1 MRLATLR
8 VNGTTHAAVRV
19 GDSYALLEASDVA
32 ALLRTPG
39 WETLATS
46 AQTAG
51 TKVPADTADFAPLV
65 NTAGKIICC
74 GLNYKDHIKETGR
87 DTPEFPTLFG
97 KFNDTLTGAFDEIEL
112 PVESDRVDWEA
123 ELVVVVGSRLSKA
136 TPAEALRSIAGYSIA
151 NDISMRDWQQ
161 RTLQWLQGKVF
172 TATTPL
178 GPEMVTA
185 DEFDPAQPHAVST
198 VVNGQGAQESTTDQL
213 IFTSAD
219 LLSYISTFTVLSP
232 GDIVLTGTPGGV
244 GMGKTPPQYL
254 VDGDV
259 LVTSIV
265 GIGSQRNVMKAA
277 K

>member
-1 MRLATLR
+1 
-8 VNGTTHAAVRV
+8 
-19 GDSYALLEASDVA
+19 
-32 ALLRTPG
+32 
-39 WETLATS
+39 
-46 AQTAG
+46 
-51 TKVPADTADFAPLV
+51 
-65 NTAGKIICC
+65 
-74 GLNYKDHIKETGR
+74 
-87 DTPEFPTLFG
+87 
-97 KFNDTLTGAFDEIEL
+97 
-112 PVESDRVDWEA
+112 
-123 ELVVVVGSRLSKA
+123 VVGSRLSKA
-136 TPAEALRSIAGYSIA
+136 TPAEAHRSIAGYSVA

-185 DEFDPAQPHAVST
+185 DEFDPARSHAVST
-198 VVNGQGAQESTTDQL
+198 FVNGQSAQESTTDQL

-254 VDGDV
+254 SDGDV
-259 LVTSIV
+259 LVTSIG

-277 K
+277 Q